1 MKKESEEDIFL
12 GFLIKEKENA
22 YINKIYAQTAIRY
35 MGKCFEER
43 VKNETLSQ
51 KIFQHIRDFFME
63 FYLYFVFYK
72 NKQKTKNLTD
82 KDKKEKILNH
92 KQFKHGNFKIHFYL
106 IRRFQTKT
114 LVDDSG
120 CVDIS
125 NFEFD
130 ASIRIEYSEIITQH
144 HLKKTFNNEDDAT
157 NYFNQL
163 LLDNK
168 KKNGILLINELSN
181 KMDEEFHN
189 LKKQTVLLESKLLN
203 EEIKC

>member
-1 MKKESEEDIFL
+1 MIKKESEEDLFL

-43 VKNETLSQ
+43 VKNETLFQ
-51 KIFQHIRDFFME
+51 KIFQYIRDFFMR
-63 FYLYFVFYK
+63 FYLDFIFYK
-72 NKQKTKNLTD
+72 NKHKTKNLTD
-82 KDKKEKILNH
+82 EDKKDKILNH
-92 KQFKHGNFKIHFYL
+92 KQFKHGNFIIHFYL
-106 IRRFQTKT
+106 IRRFQIKT
-114 LVDDSG
+114 LADDSG

-163 LLDNK
+163 LIDNK
-168 KKNGILLINELSN
+168 KKNGILLINELSS
-181 KMDEEFHN
+181 KMDDEFHN
-189 LKKQTVLLESKLLN
+189 LKKQTALLESKLLN
-203 EEIKC
+203 E